1 MIYVPI
7 HGCANVEWKFFELSW
22 VFHLNIL
29 LSKGRWSCLY
39 GSSNQLWGGTLW
51 KWALSRS
58 YLEWKSKCESLILKI
73 IQHEE
78 EARKVAVWPRVWLSW
93 HQPPSLPSPWIQV
106 IQYIF
111 HTILTHSF
119 LQTRH
124 RQYFFIQYIF
134 YTILTHSFL
143 LQPDRGQYFFTNSWS
158 RA

>member
-7 HGCANVEWKFFELSW
+7 HGCANVEWKHFELSW

-29 LSKGRWSCLY
+29 LLKGRWSCLY

-51 KWALSRS
+51 KWPLSGS

-93 HQPPSLPSPWIQV
+93 HQPPSLLPGSRSSN
-106 IQYIF
+106 
-111 HTILTHSF
+111 TS
-119 LQTRH
+119 
-124 RQYFFIQYIF
+124 FIQFLHTSSRLGSICSSNTSFIQFSRTHLTFRLAAGCIF
-134 YTILTHSFL
+134 SQLIDLGL
-143 LQPDRGQYFFTNSWS
+143 
-158 RA
+158 